1 MFDILPFDRKETPL
15 TNRQGSRRVAF
26 FVTCLVDNLFPS
38 IGQAAVTLLEQQH
51 VSVHVPPGLTCCG
64 QMAFNAGYR
73 DEAYVVA
80 GRTIEVLRGQG
91 DVVLP
96 SGSCSA
102 MIRHLYPELFRGTPH
117 QAAAEELI
125 NRTYE
130 LTEYLV
136 DVLGVTDVG
145 AHFAGRMTFHDAC
158 HGLRFL
164 GLKQQ
169 GRILLNQ
176 VSGAELVSL
185 TSCEE
190 CCGFGG
196 MFAIKQSSLSEAML
210 ARKLT
215 TIATTQA
222 DLVVTG
228 DASCMMQI
236 AGGLSRIN
244 SPTRV
249 RHIAEVLAN
258 MVEARN

>member
-15 TNRQGSRRVAF
+15 TNRQSSRRVAF
-26 FVTCLVDNLFPS
+26 FVTCLVDNLFPT
-38 IGQAAVTLLEQQH
+38 IGQAAVVLLEQQH
-51 VSVHVPPGLTCCG
+51 VHVHVPYGLTCCG

-73 DEAYVVA
+73 DEAYIVA

-117 QAAAEELI
+117 QATAEELI
-125 NRTYE
+125 GRTYE

-136 DVLGVTDVG
+136 DVLGVADTG
-145 AHFAGRMTFHDAC
+145 AHYAGRMTFHDAC

-176 VSGAELVSL
+176 VNGAEVVPLSG
-185 TSCEE
+185 CEE

-196 MFAIKQSSLSEAML
+196 LFAIKQSLLSEAML
-210 ARKLT
+210 TRKLAA
-215 TIATTQA
+215 IAATQA

-228 DASCMMQI
+228 DASCMMQM

-258 MVEARN
+258 MVEARS